1 MSCPACRFPVAEDQ
15 PQMRV
20 HMGVTQDADG
30 YMVDLLPTFHRPCA
44 ASYLIAKG
52 RAKTEALRVSRP
64 SNVFSLP
71 MRWLEELAA

>member
-20 HMGVTQDADG
+20 HIGVTQEDG
-30 YMVDLLPTFHRPCA
+30 YMVDLLPVFHRPCA
-44 ASYLIAKG
+44 AAYLIAKG